1 MTFANATVADVEQ
14 FMREKDFTGYDIEF
28 VVNHW
33 DNNNTAALE
42 RLNYRLIRIEYE
54 KAREDF
60 ITANDFF
67 FYNQIYLSDDVE
79 QIADELREK
88 LHDLWVNYDLDIGS
102 SISLEKNERLIQQID
117 LKRNELKITMREEL
131 KSI

>member
-1 MTFANATVADVEQ
+1 
-14 FMREKDFTGYDIEF
+14 MREKDFTGYDIEF